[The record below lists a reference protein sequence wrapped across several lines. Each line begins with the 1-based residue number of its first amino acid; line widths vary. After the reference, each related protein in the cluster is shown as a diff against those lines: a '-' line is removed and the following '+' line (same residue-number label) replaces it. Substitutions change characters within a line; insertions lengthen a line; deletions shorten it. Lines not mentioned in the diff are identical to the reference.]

1 MIEKRNDNETWHNW
15 SRIDLAEK
23 HISYAYDE
31 MWNVLNVCITKDQPP
46 LYALSRAWSDL
57 SVLLAID
64 VSIKTG
70 ENID

>member
-1 MIEKRNDNETWHNW
+1 MIMRLGIIGPGLIWPK
-15 SRIDLAEK
+15 K

-31 MWNVLNVCITKDQPP
+31 MWNALNVCITKDQPP

-64 VSIKTG
+64 ELIKTG
-70 ENID
+70 ENIDLKG